1 MVGGKGKKGGGRVEQ
16 RRRKEVG
23 QGRASKH
30 YHLYTSDHPHLPT
43 LPGSVIRAA
52 VNPVAVRCC
61 AEPFAVSHTLTL
73 PPIKMGTSGTPLSTN
88 TTTLGILNERW
99 SALVWTHTFA
109 GLKVEDLW
117 ATADNVLA
125 TPALAAGWV

>member
-1 MVGGKGKKGGGRVEQ
+1 MEQ
-16 RRRKEVG
+16 KRRKEVG

-30 YHLYTSDHPHLPT
+30 YHFYTSDHPHLPT

-52 VNPVAVRCC
+52 VNPVAVECC

-73 PPIKMGTSGTPLSTN
+73 PPIKMGTLGTPLSTN
-88 TTTLGILNERW
+88 TTACVGVLDKMCF
-99 SALVWTHTFA
+99 ACVWTYTFA

-117 ATADNVLA
+117 VRASDIFG